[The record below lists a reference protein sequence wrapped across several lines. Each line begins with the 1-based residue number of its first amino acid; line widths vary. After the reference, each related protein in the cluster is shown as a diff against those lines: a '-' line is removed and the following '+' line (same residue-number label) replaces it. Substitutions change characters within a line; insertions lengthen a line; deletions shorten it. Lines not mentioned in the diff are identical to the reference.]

1 MNRDDLMDGVK
12 DVVTGMG
19 GVTGAEVPGNA
30 ELPEA
35 HDASDFPELPEDA
48 ELAARDDL
56 DRKGTTLLALIRS
69 RVPADQRIGIAYS
82 GGVDS
87 RFVAWSV
94 RRAGCVP
101 VLLHV
106 SGAHVPVWEADGA
119 KRFADRFGMRYL
131 DARMPDDML
140 PRFAAAGRERCYVCK
155 KEMMRLAGALAKD
168 EGITLIADGSH
179 AGDRQ
184 GWRPGARAV
193 REAGIFSP
201 LLEADF
207 EKHEIRELARRWGM
221 PDADQAARPCL
232 MTRFPYGRIPSEEE
246 LKRVAAAESALEPLV
261 RLGLTF
267 RVRMLPE
274 GAVVHVGKGAAPG
287 ILKEARVRTGLPV
300 VEVETLS
307 GWFDRPKE

>member
-1 MNRDDLMDGVK
+1 MDGVK

-48 ELAARDDL
+48 ELAARDD
-56 DRKGTTLLALIRS
+56 RKGTTLLALIRS

-87 RFVAWSV
+87 RFVAWAV

-131 DARMPDDML
+131 DARMPDDM
-140 PRFAAAGRERCYVCK
+140 
-155 KEMMRLAGALAKD
+155 
-168 EGITLIADGSH
+168 
-179 AGDRQ
+179 
-184 GWRPGARAV
+184 RAS
-193 REAGIFSP
+193 R
-201 LLEADF
+201 
-207 EKHEIRELARRWGM
+207 
-221 PDADQAARPCL
+221 
-232 MTRFPYGRIPSEEE
+232 
-246 LKRVAAAESALEPLV
+246 
-261 RLGLTF
+261 
-267 RVRMLPE
+267 
-274 GAVVHVGKGAAPG
+274 
-287 ILKEARVRTGLPV
+287 
-300 VEVETLS
+300 
-307 GWFDRPKE
+307 